1 MGLVGWTDFWGYLK
15 PPDHKRPTSICI
27 SGSNEPSKP
36 APGRHPSH
44 SVVGVAFWSGGQGIK
59 RRTFFRNPKSFSG
72 WKNLGH
78 FTSPEHETT
87 FHQDPNVYPKI
98 MKVILVL
105 LNVAKECWASTK
117 FQHHWGKPSISGS
130 MGGCVFLFDKV
141 YKLKSFILRGNPLPK
156 QKYHM

>member
-1 MGLVGWTDFWGYLK
+1 MNRANLPQGGIHLTASLA
-15 PPDHKRPTSICI
+15 SL
-27 SGSNEPSKP
+27 SG
-36 APGRHPSH
+36 A
-44 SVVGVAFWSGGQGIK
+44 GGQGIK

-98 MKVILVL
+98 LKVILVL
-105 LNVAKECWASTK
+105 VNVAKECWASTK